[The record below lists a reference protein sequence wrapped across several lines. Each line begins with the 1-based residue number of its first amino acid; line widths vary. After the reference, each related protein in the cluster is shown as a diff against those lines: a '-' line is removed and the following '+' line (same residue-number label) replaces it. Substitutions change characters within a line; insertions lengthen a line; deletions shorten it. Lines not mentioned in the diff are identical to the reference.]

1 MGRHNIYQINHGN
14 GSISGSG
21 PEGENMN
28 SYEALKNAIEA
39 VGAKA
44 VASELGISP
53 SLLYKWCEPKSSHDD
68 SGAQNPLDRVLQIY
82 EITGDVGPI
91 EWLCQKT
98 DGFRVANPKRIHSKK
113 KEEILNSTQVILKE
127 FSDLLEVISESYA
140 NDGKIDLGE
149 AKRIRRAW
157 EHLKVE
163 SETFVTSCEQTGAK

>member
-1 MGRHNIYQINHGN
+1 
-14 GSISGSG
+14 
-21 PEGENMN
+21 MN
-28 SYEALKNAIEA
+28 SHEVLKNAVET

-53 SLLYKWCEPKSSHDD
+53 SLLYKWCEPKSMPND

-82 EITGDVGPI
+82 EITRDLGPI

-98 DGFRVANPKRIHSKK
+98 DGFRVSNSRQNHPKK
-113 KEEILNSTQVILKE
+113 KEEILISTQMILKE

-140 NDGKIDLGE
+140 NDGIIDYGE
-149 AKRIRRAW
+149 AKRIRHAW

-163 SETFVTSCEQTGAK
+163 AETFVTSCEQTSAK